1 MTRED
6 RQICTIVLSCYSMNK
21 EFLAHIQQ
29 SHAYKILKAIL
40 ISPCILIKYGGKKK
54 HNLKCLIVVIKGN
67 FHFHKKKIIQ
77 NLISWNLIV
86 DLSLFLAE
94 RKAII
99 FVYEVS

>member
-40 ISPCILIKYGGKKK
+40 ISPCILIKYGEKKK

-67 FHFHKKKIIQ
+67 FHFHKKKNNSKSHQ
-77 NLISWNLIV
+77 LELNCG
-86 DLSLFLAE
+86 
-94 RKAII
+94 
-99 FVYEVS
+99 FVTFFS